1 MGAPTR
7 RNPTTITKY
16 PTDGDTT
23 LPDKE
28 VIYEIEVLPRAEE
41 ITWKITANAPLSI
54 PAIKEPAIKGA
65 EMGLEELK
73 FAQNKRNEVLASE
86 DAQEGVRAFAE
97 KRTPVWKGR

>member
-1 MGAPTR
+1 M
-7 RNPTTITKY
+7 
-16 PTDGDTT
+16 
-23 LPDKE
+23 
-28 VIYEIEVLPRAEE
+28 PRAEE

-86 DAQEGVRAFAE
+86 DAQEGGPLPKSARPCGRAASIYAPTIAQNTDVTAL
-97 KRTPVWKGR
+97 KPRMLLARMGPGLTN

>member
-1 MGAPTR
+1 M
-7 RNPTTITKY
+7 
-16 PTDGDTT
+16 
-23 LPDKE
+23 
-28 VIYEIEVLPRAEE
+28 PRAEE

-97 KRTPVWKGR
+97 KRTPVWKAASIYAPTIAQNTDVTALKPRMLLAKMGPCLTN